1 MRASLSLCYFS
12 CLAAQRACFW
22 RTPLKTPPPSKKHS
36 QQNPTYTKNKTPPPP
51 TKTPKHKLRGHSFFS
66 TNAELLDLYAE
77 CADAG
82 EVIAAQ
88 TAYLERCTAA
98 AGAAKLAAWP
108 DSEEEEGEEAEE
120 GEEGEEEED
129 DEEEEEEEEGG
140 QGAAAADDDGVDA
153 AAAQLERAEL

>member
-1 MRASLSLCYFS
+1 MF
-12 CLAAQRACFW
+12 LAH
-22 RTPLKTPPPSKKHS
+22 PPK
-36 QQNPTYTKNKTPPPP
+36 NPTSLQKTLTTKPNIHQKQNTPPP